1 MACLIVILMVPF
13 IGRASDENI
22 PSVEFDNGDTNT
34 NLILLE
40 PGGKK
45 VEVDNF
51 FQLVNKFVP
60 SKAELEAVVAYLVDL
75 KQDEKYE
82 IISVARFKGQKNKL
96 LVLDL
101 SGKLLASKDIEA
113 GEALYFG
120 PQKKGFPVFFGYK
133 TSWALSAGGA
143 DWSFDFWNGVEIKN
157 AAGAD
162 QRIGKEEG
170 MEPYIK
176 YVPEKGTMEIVSDD
190 GEMLWDKKGMEF
202 IEPWQP
208 VSEIESLEGCSEPDK
223 SLSHLALGKQY
234 FHKREYKCAIQEY
247 RLEVEDHPD
256 DYSTWQYLGYAYMKN
271 GETANAVNT
280 LECSVRIK
288 PDYVMGHYNLALA
301 YFANLDDANAVSQ
314 IQKVI
319 ELNPTYEEIMKKDN
333 QFREILKS
341 KAYLDWKNQQPNAI
355 EQKNANHVPVTYK
368 NYDEYLKNGE
378 INLTRTNAF
387 EPVVY
392 VEQMRLFGVSPFVE
406 NESAF
411 LNLTP
416 SQRDDFVAFIK
427 KMAEISF
434 QLRSNS
440 PTVDYYKNN
449 GELEEYEK
457 NLKVLRKEWDQ
468 IPQSLLKI
476 FGQAKYRRFLD
487 YILFEKSCSLCEPD
501 DETELKKTYFYSKL
515 LDRLKIGFKNSNLTE
530 IQLENVKDSMAKDY
544 FTFYKITYD
553 LKKGT
558 TYKLMEF
565 ATTHQNQEQ
574 LIKNASSNEV
584 SIYRSGFEEINN
596 NISSL
601 IKDSEDKKTFWE
613 EFGIDLK

>member
-1 MACLIVILMVPF
+1 MTLMIPF

-22 PSVEFDNGDTNT
+22 PGVKLDKNGSEK
-34 NLILLE
+34 NLVLGSWGNRIKIE
-40 PGGKK
+40 
-45 VEVDNF
+45 NF
-51 FQLVNKFVP
+51 CDLIEKYV
-60 SKAELEAVVAYLVDL
+60 SSDDRDIASITSYLVDL
-75 KQDEKYE
+75 KQDGNTE
-82 IISVARFKGQKNKL
+82 IISL
-96 LVLDL
+96 LDSGDQDNEILILDIT
-101 SGKLLASKDIEA
+101 GKLLSSIESGA
-113 GEALYFG
+113 GTRLIFG
-120 PQKKGFPVFFGYK
+120 PQRKGFPLFFGHE
-133 TSWALSAGGA
+133 TEWGLSAGV
-143 DWSFDFWNGVEIKN
+143 DEWEFDYWDGKEIVK
-157 AAGAD
+157 AVD
-162 QRIGKEEG
+162 TIQWIGKVEG
-170 MEPYIK
+170 KEPYIK
-176 YVPEKGTMEIVSDD
+176 YVPEKDTLEIISDY
-190 GEMLWDKKGMEF
+190 GEMFWDEKAMAFIGPWKQMNEKGE
-202 IEPWQP
+202 
-208 VSEIESLEGCSEPDK
+208 VKNSNNLDN
-223 SLSHLALGKQY
+223 SLSHLDRGKNY
-234 FHKREYKCAIQEY
+234 FHKHDYSSAIKEYKLEIQ
-247 RLEVEDHPD
+247 DHPSD
-256 DYSTWQYLGYAYMKN
+256 CGTWQYLGYAYLKA
-271 GETANAVNT
+271 GDTKSAVNA
-280 LECSVRIK
+280 LEKSVQIN
-288 PDYVMGHYNLALA
+288 PDYIMGHYNLALA
-301 YFANLDDANAVSQ
+301 YFADSNEEGAVSE
-314 IQKVI
+314 IQKLI
-319 ELNPTYEEIMKKDN
+319 DINPACESTLKLDY
-333 QFREILKS
+333 QFNKILKS

-355 EQKNANHVPVTYK
+355 EQQNANHVPVTYK

-411 LNLTP
+411 LNLTL
-416 SQRDDFVAFIK
+416 SQHDDFVAFIK
-427 KMAEISF
+427 KMGEISF

-501 DETELKKTYFYSKL
+501 DEAELKKTYFYNKL
-515 LDRLKIGFKNSNLTE
+515 LDRLKTGFKNSNLTE

-584 SIYRSGFEEINN
+584 SIYRSGFEEIKN